1 MSQFLTQNSQC
12 VCLGW
17 RTFDS
22 SKAVQSTSIHTPF
35 LMNFSANL
43 LFRYTQFNPS
53 SIMKTIP
60 LIAACLTILSTAATA
75 QVTGSALVDN
85 SKSTSVV
92 HDTFESGPSAQPSGE
107 FAPLNNE
114 PFLPGGKEALEKH
127 IKALDLYP
135 YLAREIKLEG
145 TVRVKFR
152 VQPSGYVTDVQ
163 LVKSRGS
170 LLDVAA
176 INVVTKMP
184 RWYPAHRAGIAV
196 SRLVELPITFRLD

>member
-1 MSQFLTQNSQC
+1 M
-12 VCLGW
+12 
-17 RTFDS
+17 
-22 SKAVQSTSIHTPF
+22 
-35 LMNFSANL
+35 
-43 LFRYTQFNPS
+43 
-53 SIMKTIP
+53 
-60 LIAACLTILSTAATA
+60 
-75 QVTGSALVDN
+75 
-85 SKSTSVV
+85 
-92 HDTFESGPSAQPSGE
+92 E
-107 FAPLNNE
+107 
-114 PFLPGGKEALEKH
+114 
-127 IKALDLYP
+127 ALDLYP